1 MIEYINVYIKDEV
14 ELSFKEWND
23 SLNKDIEI
31 ENSQKTWNVRPAI
44 NTDLANG
51 RIVNVNGHYY
61 SQKTSLIYDS
71 AFDVFEAIA
80 DEDPYT
86 IIDIIKNMSDEKIE
100 NIILQIDGIKK
111 VDNKFLCEEI

>member
-1 MIEYINVYIKDEV
+1 MIEYINVYLRDEK
-14 ELSFKEWND
+14 ELPFKEWNNK
-23 SLNKDIEI
+23 LNQDVEI
-31 ENSQKTWNVRPAI
+31 ENSQRTWNITSSI

-51 RIVNVNGHYY
+51 REIYVNGHSYY
-61 SQKTSLIYDS
+61 QKTNMLYDS
-71 AFDVFEAIA
+71 SRELFEDLA

>member
-1 MIEYINVYIKDEV
+1 MIEYVNVYIKDEV

-23 SLNKDIEI
+23 NLNKDIEI
-31 ENSQKTWNVRPAI
+31 ENSQRTWNIRPAI

-51 RIVNVNGHYY
+51 RTVNVNGHDY
-61 SQKTSLIYDS
+61 SQKTNLIYDS

-86 IIDIIKNMSDEKIE
+86 IIDIIKNMSDETIE
-100 NIILQIDGIKK
+100 NILLQIDKVKK
-111 VDNKFLCEEI
+111 IDNKFLCEEI